1 MQISR
6 QMLIDNFGNTLHG
19 WDQIFCHA
27 FKNFFELDETIA
39 LINYISEDNTD
50 LFWFIVVYEEWQG
63 HFEELFTE
71 PNLIFKRVVATDKQQ
86 ILNSLK
92 FQSCIIIT
100 AFSFEKETQK
110 WYYFLVFE
118 FVGLGKI

>member
-1 MQISR
+1 M
-6 QMLIDNFGNTLHG
+6 
-19 WDQIFCHA
+19 
-27 FKNFFELDETIA
+27 
-39 LINYISEDNTD
+39 
-50 LFWFIVVYEEWQG
+50 VYEEWQG

-110 WYYFLVFE
+110 
-118 FVGLGKI
+118 

>member
-1 MQISR
+1 
-6 QMLIDNFGNTLHG
+6 MLIDNFSDTLHG
-19 WDQIFCHA
+19 WDQIFCNA
-27 FKNFFELDETIA
+27 FKISFELDETIT

-92 FQSCIIIT
+92 F
-100 AFSFEKETQK
+100 
-110 WYYFLVFE
+110 
-118 FVGLGKI
+118 